1 MPKGLVIV
9 DKERCKGCG
18 LCVEAC
24 PFGVLDLSSE
34 YNSSGYRVVYM
45 ARPDKCTGCAV
56 CANVCPDV
64 ALEVYREESSVKG
77 AA

>member
-1 MPKGLVIV
+1 
-9 DKERCKGCG
+9 
-18 LCVEAC
+18 
-24 PFGVLDLSSE
+24 FSSE

-45 ARPDKCTGCAV
+45 EHPDKCTGCAV

-64 ALEVYREESSVKG
+64 ALEVYRQEPTKE